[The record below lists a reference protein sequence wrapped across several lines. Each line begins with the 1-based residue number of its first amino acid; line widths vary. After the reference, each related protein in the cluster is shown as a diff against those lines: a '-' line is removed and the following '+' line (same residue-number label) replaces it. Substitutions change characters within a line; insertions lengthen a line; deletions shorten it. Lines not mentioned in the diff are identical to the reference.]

1 MGASIVSTAIA
12 VPDLVESSSIT
23 AEKIGKSVE
32 WVCKRTG
39 VAERYVAKIDD
50 QIENLAA
57 VAAHRALCGKTPE
70 ALINASVSTRQLLPD
85 LSVFIQRALG
95 FDGVPCFSVNA
106 NCLSF
111 LVALKLAH
119 GLIASGTYRSI
130 LLVSAEFASR
140 ARNYAEPES
149 AALLGD
155 GAGSALISYSPDK
168 NQSMPFF
175 MYTWSDGAEATE
187 IRSGGLHR
195 HPSDPRTTDRDYL
208 FSMNGPELFK
218 LGNRK
223 AVPAIKEFLHTE
235 NVEPNQIDVVI
246 PHQASRPAIDV
257 LLRIGFRE
265 DQIVSVIDRY
275 GNCVAASIPIALAHA
290 EAEGRLK
297 PGKKIFFV
305 GTAAGFSVGGALWT
319 W

>member
-1 MGASIVSTAIA
+1 
-12 VPDLVESSSIT
+12 
-23 AEKIGKSVE
+23 
-32 WVCKRTG
+32 
-39 VAERYVAKIDD
+39 
-50 QIENLAA
+50 
-57 VAAHRALCGKTPE
+57 
-70 ALINASVSTRQLLPD
+70 
-85 LSVFIQRALG
+85 
-95 FDGVPCFSVNA
+95 
-106 NCLSF
+106 
-111 LVALKLAH
+111 
-119 GLIASGTYRSI
+119 
-130 LLVSAEFASR
+130 
-140 ARNYAEPES
+140 
-149 AALLGD
+149 
-155 GAGSALISYSPDK
+155 
-168 NQSMPFF
+168 
-175 MYTWSDGAEATE
+175 
-187 IRSGGLHR
+187 
-195 HPSDPRTTDRDYL
+195 
-208 FSMNGPELFK
+208 MNGPELFK

-275 GNCVAASIPIALAHA
+275 GNCVAASIPIALGHA